1 MDEKRKK
8 VEVTE
13 AQKLARKYLEKKGEH
28 MSAALKGILLF
39 DGLSD
44 KKAELL
50 AKEIVSAAAS
60 LARGNAW

>member
-1 MDEKRKK
+1 VDEKRKK

-13 AQKLARKYLEKKGEH
+13 AQKLARKYLEKKGKQ
-28 MSAALKGILLF
+28 MNAALKGILLF

-44 KKAELL
+44 EEAELL
-50 AKEIVSAAAS
+50 AKEIVTAAAS